1 MKHKDNREAGKSLP
15 VPSDK
20 ISGGLLREVPQEA
33 VWLANFV
40 SKRTRETYSNAVREF
55 IALHGITNAEELKEI
70 DQAHVIA
77 WRDSLIK
84 SAASPKTI
92 HNRISAVS
100 SLFKHLCEKQIVK
113 RNPTTGVKRPHVD
126 SSQVKT
132 PVITP
137 EQVRKILD
145 APEASTLHGLRDQ
158 AILHIL
164 FYTGCRISEVCSL
177 KVKDFYEDGGYYVLD
192 FLVKGGKRNRLAIHQ
207 ELQIALRDY
216 LRAAGHED
224 KEEAP
229 LILAAKSKP
238 ERNALSSLTRQ
249 QMHNVFMKYTKRA
262 KLPRGVRP
270 HSARATFITQALE
283 RKCPIEAVQ
292 RSVGHSRIST
302 TQMYDKRTLKHRESA
317 SFAVIY

>member
-1 MKHKDNREAGKSLP
+1 MQDNFKAAQKSGLP
-15 VPSDK
+15 TLATQTPGRV
-20 ISGGLLREVPQEA
+20 LREIPQES

-55 IALHGITNAEELKEI
+55 IALHGITSAEELKEI

-84 SAASPKTI
+84 SGASPKTV

-137 EQVRKILD
+137 EQVRKILE
-145 APEASTLHGLRDQ
+145 APEASTPQGLRDR

-177 KVKDFYEDGGYYVLD
+177 NVKDFYEDGGYYVLD
-192 FLVKGGKRNRLAIHQ
+192 FVVKGGKRNRLAIHQ

-216 LRAAGHED
+216 LRAAGHENND
-224 KEEAP
+224 EAP

-238 ERNALSSLTRQ
+238 ERNAFSPLTRQ

-262 KLPRGVRP
+262 KLPKGVRP
-270 HSARATFITQALE
+270 HTARATFITQALE

-317 SFAVIY
+317 SFAVVY